1 MSNLKDY
8 FSAAWKLKT
17 TTTTKQQQRFKERME
32 EISDKNEWVS
42 EKGNEPSRRKI
53 MNTSYVHTHTRT
65 KPQNKQSLPENCDR
79 RANGARHVKSCIF
92 SYCYCMCTM
101 CLEGLNLIHLFVSYD
116 NTWSAIS
123 RDFQFTDLIFSSFKP
138 ISHNILLLWPI
149 PDGHE
154 RFLGFKHTHK
164 HTKRYAVC
172 MLSAFPKNFPYKGRL
187 FTLTLIEIHSISIYI
202 NKGVGVNKT
211 RYRMECH
218 VCFVLFWLSINSK
231 KDVNVKSGR

>member
-17 TTTTKQQQRFKERME
+17 TTTTKHQQRFKERME

-154 RFLGFKHTHK
+154 RFLAFKHTHTSIPK
-164 HTKRYAVC
+164 DMLCICGVHSRKTFHTKA
-172 MLSAFPKNFPYKGRL
+172 AFSHWLWSK
-187 FTLTLIEIHSISIYI
+187 YI
-202 NKGVGVNKT
+202 V
-211 RYRMECH
+211 Y
-218 VCFVLFWLSINSK
+218 LYI
-231 KDVNVKSGR
+231 